1 MPFIILIAS
10 LAIAALIKDG
20 PADSRE
26 MALRPGERPN
36 RWI

>member
-1 MPFIILIAS
+1 MPFIILIAT

-26 MALRPGERPN
+26 IAIRPGERPS
-36 RWI
+36 RWL

>member
-10 LAIAALIKDG
+10 LTIAALIKGG

-26 MALRPGERPN
+26 MAIRPGERPN
-36 RWI
+36 RWL